1 MPHFAFELNFV
12 LPTLTLEQVF
22 IKMFCT
28 FHFQPMVGQHD
39 SKSIESI
46 LNIISGIDFGVFFF
60 KFLSI
65 LTEQS
70 IADQSVKSIL
80 DLVPRKYQ
88 YVPVWKLCYCQSCI
102 YFEFENCIGWKEM
115 GINYF
120 FFYFWFAQLFH

>member
-1 MPHFAFELNFV
+1 
-12 LPTLTLEQVF
+12 
-22 IKMFCT
+22 
-28 FHFQPMVGQHD
+28 MVESQHD

-88 YVPVWKLCYCQSCI
+88 HVPVWKLCHCQSCI

-115 GINYF
+115 GIN
-120 FFYFWFAQLFH
+120 